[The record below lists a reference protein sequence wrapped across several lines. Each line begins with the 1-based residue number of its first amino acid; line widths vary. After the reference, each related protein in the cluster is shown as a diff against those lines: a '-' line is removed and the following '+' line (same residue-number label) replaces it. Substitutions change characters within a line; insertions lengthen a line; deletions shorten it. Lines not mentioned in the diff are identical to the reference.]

1 MRFLKATYFVFMITL
16 MVACSKSPSPQ
27 QPLPE
32 IGFTL
37 DLDTKSAVDNSNL
50 HVAGSQIIVY
60 DVHSRTS
67 PSEEDQSET
76 GLVQYIDGEVLECDG
91 AAWNFSP
98 KIPWTKRGTHEFFA
112 YYSKNGK
119 DGSSV
124 GATVRYESTINGA
137 SSQTFNISS
146 RHLTLDN
153 QFDFMYATASR
164 DLIHNDYSPVPLSF
178 KHLCAAVRF
187 RIVNT
192 GTSANT
198 FKEFSITG
206 MSDRA
211 TAEIKT
217 TGTPVIVSTVTQYA
231 QMQVAR
237 ENGLAANGGSMF
249 IHSNIG
255 KVSSDG
261 YFIMWPHS
269 ADQYD
274 DIRFSL
280 EMSDREIK
288 DRLLSEVANVNNW
301 QAGYKYTYN
310 INVGDNFI
318 IFESVDV
325 VDWITDDLI
334 LEER

>member
-50 HVAGSQIIVY
+50 HVAGSQITVY

-67 PSEEDQSET
+67 PSEEDQSEA

-124 GATVRYESTINGA
+124 GATVEYESTIDGA
-137 SSQTFNISS
+137 SSQTFNILPWQ
-146 RHLTLDN
+146 LTLDN

-187 RIVNT
+187 KIVNT
-192 GTSANT
+192 GTYANT

-206 MSDRA
+206 MSDSA
-211 TAEIKT
+211 TAKIKT
-217 TGTPVIVSTVTQYA
+217 TGTPVIVSTVTQNA

-237 ENGLAANGGSMF
+237 ENELAANGGGMF

>member
-50 HVAGSQIIVY
+50 HVAGSQITVY
-60 DVHSRTS
+60 DMHSRTS
-67 PSEEDQSET
+67 PSEEDQSEA

-124 GATVRYESTINGA
+124 GAAVGYESTINGA

-146 RHLTLDN
+146 WQLTLDN

-164 DLIHNDYSPVPLSF
+164 DLIHNDYSPVPLPF

-217 TGTPVIVSTVTQYA
+217 TGTPVIVSTVTQKA
-231 QMQVAR
+231 QMRVAR

-280 EMSDREIK
+280 KMYDREIK

>member
-50 HVAGSQIIVY
+50 HVAGSQITVY

-67 PSEEDQSET
+67 PSEEDQTEA

-119 DGSSV
+119 DDSSV
-124 GATVRYESTINGA
+124 GATVEYESTIDGA
-137 SSQTFNISS
+137 SSQTFNILPWQ
-146 RHLTLDN
+146 LTLDN

-187 RIVNT
+187 KIVNT

-206 MSDRA
+206 MSDSA
-211 TAEIKT
+211 TAKIKT
-217 TGTPVIVSTVTQYA
+217 TGTPVIVSTVTQNA
-231 QMQVAR
+231 QMLVTR

-280 EMSDREIK
+280 KMYDREIK